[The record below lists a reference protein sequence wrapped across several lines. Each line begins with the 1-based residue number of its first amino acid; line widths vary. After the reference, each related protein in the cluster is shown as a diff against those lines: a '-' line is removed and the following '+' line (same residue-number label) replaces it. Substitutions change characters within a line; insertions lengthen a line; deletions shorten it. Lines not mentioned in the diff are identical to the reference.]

1 MAHVAASGRPHP
13 GGLQMH
19 SQVQRAIWHE
29 STVFLN
35 DRHLFDPSYF
45 CFVWNMLRMV
55 LELPAET
62 CEAPSSAALTAV
74 QVGMRFAVEVLAHAR
89 AKACVGLWCG
99 QLIDLVERHPEA
111 EAWLV
116 AALAEPLGC
125 HWLAKMVV
133 VCPHDS
139 TKDAFVQ
146 LLVRLVATYTSS
158 ARRGAG
164 LDLHPDELGLEAA
177 PGGAGEPRLGPVA
190 ALLDAVLS
198 LMENPRNVALFSMMH
213 VFQLL
218 DHVARL
224 GSTEQ
229 RLLLE
234 LDAPSRAIVYFLP
247 RLGKSSR
254 SLTPM
259 MQMLATLVC
268 AADVAPALKGRPRP
282 PVSPEAILPPDGAV
296 RPRLLPTSE
305 QALLIRPWL
314 EDAIAACPTEAG
326 RIIRHLC
333 WECSTDR
340 AGKLYKVLVERVLEA
355 TSCGSP
361 NGNYTSAQYRP
372 YFQTLVQVLK
382 MGDSLLVQRAKHC
395 LPHLMARCPRLLERQ
410 NPGDDELLY
419 EISKLLL
426 WFGAHAPALRS
437 FLAQE
442 RERPQGWGSWAGI
455 WALKRG
461 AMAT

>member
-1 MAHVAASGRPHP
+1 
-13 GGLQMH
+13 MH

-45 CFVWNMLRMV
+45 CFVWNLLRMV
-55 LELPAET
+55 LELPAV
-62 CEAPSSAALTAV
+62 ARSASSSTALAAV
-74 QVGMRFAVEVLAHAR
+74 QVGVRFAVEVLAHAR

-111 EAWLV
+111 GAWLV
-116 AALAEPLGC
+116 AALAEPLGS

-146 LLVRLVATYTSS
+146 LLVRLVATFTSG
-158 ARRGAG
+158 ARRGG
-164 LDLHPDELGLEAA
+164 LDLQPDGPSLEAA
-177 PGGAGEPRLGPVA
+177 PDGAGELRLGPAV
-190 ALLDAVLS
+190 ALLDAVLG

-224 GSTEQ
+224 GATEQ

-234 LDAPSRAIVYFLP
+234 LDAPSRAIAYFLP
-247 RLGKSSR
+247 RLGKNSR

-268 AADVAPALKGRPRP
+268 AADVGPALNGRPRP
-282 PVSPEAILPPDGAV
+282 PVSPEAISPPDGAAT
-296 RPRLLPTSE
+296 PRLLATSE

-314 EDAIAACPTEAG
+314 EDAIAASPAEAG
-326 RIIRHLC
+326 RIIQHLC

-361 NGNYTSAQYRP
+361 NGNYTSVQYRP
-372 YFQTLVQVLK
+372 YFQTLAQVLK
-382 MGDSLLVQRAKHC
+382 MRDSLLVQRAKHC

-419 EISKLLL
+419 DISKLLL
-426 WFGAHAPALRS
+426 WFGARAPALGS

-442 RERPQGWGSWAGI
+442 RERAQGWGSWAGI
-455 WALKRG
+455 WALKS
-461 AMAT
+461 AT